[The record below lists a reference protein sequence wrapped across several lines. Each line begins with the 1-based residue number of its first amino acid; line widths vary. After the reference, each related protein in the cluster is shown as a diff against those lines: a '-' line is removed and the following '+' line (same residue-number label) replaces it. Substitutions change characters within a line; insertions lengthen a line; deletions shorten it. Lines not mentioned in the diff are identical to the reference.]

1 MTGETSVNRTHQA
14 ISANE
19 EGCGPGIQIFGLRN
33 LLVQLAWFSSDQVSV
48 FDAIALDER
57 MDSREALQLIRRL
70 EVKSDNL
77 KAQLVILPVEFFEKR
92 CFVVAVRAPTS
103 GDID

>member
-1 MTGETSVNRTHQA
+1 LTGETSVHRTHQA

-19 EGCGPGIQIFGLRN
+19 ECRGPGIQVFGLWN
-33 LLVQLAWFSSDQVSV
+33 LLIQLAWFSSDQVGV

-57 MDSREALQLIRRL
+57 LNSREAFQLFCLL
-70 EVKSDNL
+70 EVEGDNL
-77 KAQLVILPVEFFEKR
+77 ESQTVILPVELFEKR
-92 CFVVAVRAPTS
+92 RFVVAVRAPTS